1 MPKYVNDLENTET
14 SLINR
19 RISESDKLVKNIVYD
34 DEYEKEYYLEVIESV
49 EKQSKYHLT
58 GWHHWET
65 NYSFVDWN
73 RLLKEPYFGSVKE
86 VGASNRIY
94 IGKQKY
100 YDISKSC
107 LYVFDWRSSFGDL
120 YYRRKKHSFI
130 EKRPVEIES
139 IREYNKYSYNEMLN
153 EEYEG
158 FLKQV
163 LKEKKSGF
171 LEDVIQTID
180 EAQND
185 ILRSI
190 NYRIEIIEGGPGT
203 GKTTLGLHILSYKIY
218 DYTKKSREYPR
229 LLILVEHL
237 EFKDYIYNLLVSLD
251 LIGKNYHNTKVLT
264 HMEYSKES
272 EFFDFIFVDEAQ
284 ELTTF
289 LGEKLLNETQNSKLI
304 LSIDYNQKLNSNKTY
319 DFLKYCQ
326 ANSIKNRTRKLLKN
340 YRNPYSVVKYI
351 NKLKKANQ
359 LPKNL
364 NNNKV
369 YFYLKNDILNWKRVI
384 IHFIKE
390 RISEETAI
398 IVDSWNIGLIELL
411 LTSENINFSKNLK
424 FDFSCDIKIFV
435 LTYEMCKGFE
445 FDNIICVKDNTLD
458 NREKYSTELYVGV
471 SRSIGDVLVISN
483 DELIQFNSEYYIF
496 ADNEVDLFYKLIL
509 ISSRAIL
516 DNIFLGK
523 RLDLI
528 YYVKKLEEKDVED
541 FISNMQTIKAD
552 KYIKGNIED
561 YYPYVSSK
569 FIEDIMRRDEK
580 CIPKIIP
587 FLNENNKKIVKA
599 CEPFLQ
605 DIIKNELMT
614 YQKLANV
621 YNPEKILKVV
631 KLNYNNNIYV
641 SDKFFQG
648 VSKKNQE
655 IVKLNVNNLPYLL
668 LQKLIINNIISYHDL
683 INLNYDNESIY
694 KILKENL
701 MEYLNQS
708 YQEYLVDMFQ
718 MIGINK
724 IANYIRENDIRFL
737 KDKKVYKYLKD
748 NHKILK
754 VHIYR
759 IFLYSGLLD
768 IEMYIILGY
777 SKGVKDSDYYSN
789 ECFKYLLEGKYVLE
803 SDIARVFQNINVKRQ
818 IRIYAIAKLKVFK
831 YMKLNKYTKTI
842 LKPKI

>member
-1 MPKYVNDLENTET
+1 M
-14 SLINR
+14 I
-19 RISESDKLVKNIVYD
+19 
-34 DEYEKEYYLEVIESV
+34 
-49 EKQSKYHLT
+49 
-58 GWHHWET
+58 
-65 NYSFVDWN
+65 
-73 RLLKEPYFGSVKE
+73 
-86 VGASNRIY
+86 A
-94 IGKQKY
+94 
-100 YDISKSC
+100 
-107 LYVFDWRSSFGDL
+107 
-120 YYRRKKHSFI
+120 
-130 EKRPVEIES
+130 
-139 IREYNKYSYNEMLN
+139 
-153 EEYEG
+153 
-158 FLKQV
+158 
-163 LKEKKSGF
+163 
-171 LEDVIQTID
+171 
-180 EAQND
+180 
-185 ILRSI
+185 
-190 NYRIEIIEGGPGT
+190 
-203 GKTTLGLHILSYKIY
+203 
-218 DYTKKSREYPR
+218 
-229 LLILVEHL
+229 
-237 EFKDYIYNLLVSLD
+237 
-251 LIGKNYHNTKVLT
+251 
-264 HMEYSKES
+264 
-272 EFFDFIFVDEAQ
+272 
-284 ELTTF
+284 
-289 LGEKLLNETQNSKLI
+289 
-304 LSIDYNQKLNSNKTY
+304 
-319 DFLKYCQ
+319 
-326 ANSIKNRTRKLLKN
+326 
-340 YRNPYSVVKYI
+340 
-351 NKLKKANQ
+351 
-359 LPKNL
+359 
-364 NNNKV
+364 
-369 YFYLKNDILNWKRVI
+369 
-384 IHFIKE
+384 
-390 RISEETAI
+390 
-398 IVDSWNIGLIELL
+398 
-411 LTSENINFSKNLK
+411 
-424 FDFSCDIKIFV
+424 
-435 LTYEMCKGFE
+435 
-445 FDNIICVKDNTLD
+445 
-458 NREKYSTELYVGV
+458 NREGYH
-471 SRSIGDVLVISN
+471 
-483 DELIQFNSEYYIF
+483 
-496 ADNEVDLFYKLIL
+496 DLKG
-509 ISSRAIL
+509 
-516 DNIFLGK
+516 N
-523 RLDLI
+523 
-528 YYVKKLEEKDVED
+528 VKKLEEKDVED

-831 YMKLNKYTKTI
+831 DYSQTKNIISISVVISKLMITLENCIFGVVWKPNSGYLNNHMHTIISCNKKYYNVR
-842 LKPKI
+842 